1 LSPVQGQLSY
11 LEQIF
16 ARLRKH
22 GLVASTRGPGGG
34 YRLSRDANA
43 ISVADVIGA
52 VDEVVD
58 ATRCGGMENCQ
69 GEQRCLTH
77 DLWQDL
83 SRQIR
88 HFLTDIDLAQ
98 LVQRNSIQEVAA
110 RQDAIQVSAP
120 RPRPTSARRWVT
132 SSAERD
138 SPNRTKRAS
147 STGGRDLSG
156 WSLLSPASMP

>member
-1 LSPVQGQLSY
+1 MKLTTRGRYAVTAMLDLTLHQACGPVPLAEIAGRQAISLSY

-34 YRLSRDANA
+34 YQLSRDAEA

-58 ATRCGGMENCQ
+58 ATRCGGMQNCQ

-88 HFLTDIDLAQ
+88 YFLTDIDLAQ
-98 LVQRNSIQEVAA
+98 LVRRNSIQEVAA
-110 RQDAIQVSAP
+110 RQDAMAVSAP
-120 RPRPTSARRWVT
+120 SIRIPG
-132 SSAERD
+132 
-138 SPNRTKRAS
+138 S
-147 STGGRDLSG
+147 ST
-156 WSLLSPASMP
+156 

>member
-1 LSPVQGQLSY
+1 MKLTTRGRYAVTAMLDLTLHQARGPVPLAEIAGRQAISLSY

-34 YRLSRDANA
+34 YRLSREAA
-43 ISVADVIGA
+43 QISVADVIGA

-69 GEQRCLTH
+69 GDERCLTH

-83 SRQIR
+83 SRQIH
-88 HFLTDIDLAQ
+88 HFLRDIDLAQ
-98 LVQRNSIQEVAA
+98 LVNRSSIKEVAA
-110 RQDAIQVSAP
+110 RQDGIVVSMNAAAGP
-120 RPRPTSARRWVT
+120 GVNA
-132 SSAERD
+132 
-138 SPNRTKRAS
+138 
-147 STGGRDLSG
+147 
-156 WSLLSPASMP
+156 

>member
-1 LSPVQGQLSY
+1 MKLTTRGRYAVTAMLDLTLHQAQGPVPLAEIAGRQAISLSY

-34 YRLSRDANA
+34 YRLSRDAEE

-52 VDEVVD
+52 KDEIVD

-98 LVQRNSIQEVAA
+98 LVKRNSIQEVAA
-110 RQDAIQVSAP
+110 RQDAMVVNAPTLRPPQVNP
-120 RPRPTSARRWVT
+120 
-132 SSAERD
+132 
-138 SPNRTKRAS
+138 
-147 STGGRDLSG
+147 
-156 WSLLSPASMP
+156 

>member
-1 LSPVQGQLSY
+1 MKLTTRGRYAVTAMLDLTLHQTEGPVPLAEIAGRQAISLSY

-34 YRLSRDANA
+34 YRLSRDAEA

-98 LVQRNSIQEVAA
+98 LVKTNSIQEVAA
-110 RQDAIQVSAP
+110 RQDAMVVDAP
-120 RPRPTSARRWVT
+120 TVRGSE
-132 SSAERD
+132 SS
-138 SPNRTKRAS
+138 P
-147 STGGRDLSG
+147 
-156 WSLLSPASMP
+156 